1 MSEKGSSVQWENCV
15 LPSAVRRGRV
25 YNPCIMRIPSQVNS
39 GRAATHTH
47 QLACQ
52 RSSSQVVSQS
62 AVAKRTETL
71 RVHSFTDVPMALA
84 HATTSWLQ
92 LAVPVLIEQTLL

>member
-47 QLACQ
+47 T
-52 RSSSQVVSQS
+52 SSRAS
-62 AVAKRTETL
+62 ALPRKLFL
-71 RVHSFTDVPMALA
+71 RVQLRKALR
-84 HATTSWLQ
+84 L
-92 LAVPVLIEQTLL
+92 